1 MRISSF
7 GEGRTSSLL
16 SSLRYELRQ
25 AISSCVATPMPLPP
39 IVHPPLGRSLRV
51 ARSRARDAT
60 RISVAADSRF
70 PPLRRQVVR
79 SNGGAPSSAPPS
91 TTFSFKLATLL
102 RCREPLAAS
111 QPKRFEQPVG

>member
-1 MRISSF
+1 MRIKQLWRGTHILAAFKPSIRVTTGDLF
-7 GEGRTSSLL
+7 
-16 SSLRYELRQ
+16 LRSG
-25 AISSCVATPMPLPP
+25 AP
-39 IVHPPLGRSLRV
+39 
-51 ARSRARDAT
+51 RDAE

-91 TTFSFKLATLL
+91 TTFISFMLATLL

-111 QPKRFEQPVG
+111 QLKRFEQPVR